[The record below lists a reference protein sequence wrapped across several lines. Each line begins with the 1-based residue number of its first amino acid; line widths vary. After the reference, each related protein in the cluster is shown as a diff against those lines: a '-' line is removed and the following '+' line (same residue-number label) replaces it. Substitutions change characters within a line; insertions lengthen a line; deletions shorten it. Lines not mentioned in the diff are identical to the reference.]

1 MTLKAK
7 PADVP
12 TPLLLTRRQSADY
25 LNVSLQWVK
34 DRLAEG
40 AFPHLKLGRA
50 VRIRRSDLDA
60 YVETCL
66 RERTQDRDN

>member
-1 MTLKAK
+1 MSTPR
-7 PADVP
+7 PARQP
-12 TPLLLTRRQSADY
+12 AHPLLTRQQAADH

-50 VRIRRSDLDA
+50 VRIRQADLDA
-60 YVETCL
+60 FADGCL
-66 RERTQDRDN
+66 RTRTQSSVD